1 MSSIFQM
8 SLRDTRKV
16 TNVDAK
22 RQGFVEKIESDYK
35 QHGKNAMKK
44 VKTNNIM
51 IIGRARSGKSTIKS
65 VILDPTIVP
74 DELTLKCGTRDPVI
88 ESFHIAD
95 IDATLNII
103 DTPGLFER
111 GGEEDSLRDNDAILT
126 TIEKC
131 ANMEITSF
139 NVICFCVSIT
149 AGINGEDVRSIEL
162 FMKFLGDEISSNSCL
177 IITRCESKNEEQRNK
192 IKKELEEDKF
202 FKKIAPFFKLGVFF
216 SGSINR
222 DNCNNGNECILD
234 EYVTINEYRTKLIK
248 LFTSHI
254 KPFPIT
260 ETKISEIRRA
270 RETNTVILDELQ
282 NAQNVSK
289 QQEYANK
296 DLKSKSTQQER
307 LIKDLQWK
315 NSEKDHTINT
325 LQRKCGDNEHTIEEA
340 EKLRK
345 DQRRTIED
353 LQRKSAENTD
363 LIKYLRSKIAEGDC
377 IIKDLLGSSLSST
390 TNQLRKKYPDYFSNN
405 YNDAIPRMDD
415 NYGKYLVPKYK

>member
-1 MSSIFQM
+1 M

-16 TNVDAK
+16 TNADAK
-22 RQGFVEKIESDYK
+22 RQEFVEKIENDYK
-35 QHGKNAMKK
+35 QYGKNGIRQ
-44 VKTNNIM
+44 VKSNNIM
-51 IIGRARSGKSTIKS
+51 IIGRTRSGKTTIKS
-65 VILDPTIVP
+65 LMLDPTIVP
-74 DELTLKCGTRDPVI
+74 DELTLKSGTREPLI

-111 GGEEDSLRDNDAILT
+111 GSEEDSLRDNDAILT

-131 ANMEITSF
+131 ANMEITIF
-139 NVICFCVSIT
+139 NVICFCISIN

-162 FMKFLGDEISSNSCL
+162 FMQFLGDEISSNSCL
-177 IITRCESKNEEQRNK
+177 IVTHCESKNEEQRNK

-222 DNCNNGNECILD
+222 DNYNNGNECILD
-234 EYVTINEYRTKLIK
+234 EYVTINEYRTQLIK
-248 LFTSHI
+248 LFTSNI

-270 RETNTVILDELQ
+270 REANTVILDELQ
-282 NAQNVSK
+282 NAQNLSK
-289 QQEYANK
+289 QQEYANT

-307 LIKDLQWK
+307 LIKDLERK
-315 NSEKDHTINT
+315 NTEKDLTIDT
-325 LQRKCGDNEHTIEEA
+325 LQRKRRDNEHTIEEA

-345 DQRRTIED
+345 DQRRTIDD
-353 LQRKSAENTD
+353 LQRKGAENTD
-363 LIKYLRSKIAEGDC
+363 LIKYLRNKIEDGDC
-377 IIKDLLGSSLSST
+377 IIKDLLGSCHPST
-390 TNQLRKKYPDYFSNN
+390 ADQIRKKYPNYFSNN

-415 NYGKYLVPKYK
+415 NYSRYLVPKYK